1 MCCAALRG
9 IRHPSR
15 TPWPPLASCCISLSI
30 WKHIHCNIPS
40 PMYSVR
46 RGKTEKIRSF
56 LHRHH
61 RAKHGQ
67 DNTQYALDY
76 NNTCE
81 PRSAPPAPRSQSVS
95 PPRTPYVKDLINFD
109 DEPIRANTPPT
120 YGDIPAP
127 STFSSDYD
135 RYMRIRNMNM
145 ERIRELHQM
154 DEGTNNSNTINHS
167 NYSNDN
173 NFNYT
178 TSTTTHSA
186 RLSGISSIE
195 QELLK
200 LASCDSPL
208 SSFNPRRPTA
218 STAPISISI

>member
-1 MCCAALRG
+1 
-9 IRHPSR
+9 
-15 TPWPPLASCCISLSI
+15 
-30 WKHIHCNIPS
+30 
-40 PMYSVR
+40 MYSVR
-46 RGKTEKIRSF
+46 RRKTERIRSF

-67 DNTQYALDY
+67 DDTQYSLDY

-154 DEGTNNSNTINHS
+154 DEGTNNMNTINHS
-167 NYSNDN
+167 NYSNYSNDN
-173 NFNYT
+173 NYNYT

-208 SSFNPRRPTA
+208 SSFNPRGPTA
-218 STAPISISI
+218 SAAPISISI